1 MVGRMNSQARY
12 LQSMQWA
19 CRIRSNKRV
28 FLANAK
34 KLGILVL
41 MLALTGTTQCK
52 RFFQPE
58 IPTGIERRLLADGNL
73 EIISTGKA
81 SKNAIEKDS
90 VAMKQTTSR
99 EAARLILE
107 AELQNGNYPGHK
119 ERFEIQSVEFLYDF
133 EYCIIKGKYKK
144 K

>member
-41 MLALTGTTQCK
+41 MLAFTGTTQCK